1 MQFVLHK
8 QFVLPKQ
15 FVGFMSFLSG
25 DVMGRVEGK
34 VAIVTGGAMGLG
46 EADARALAREGARV
60 VVTDVNRELGAAV
73 AKDIGG
79 EYRFHDVTN
88 EEQWIA
94 LIADVVKT
102 HGGLHI
108 LVNNAGIVEPGNIE
122 TQTYAE
128 YKRQMAV
135 SADGTFLGCKYA
147 VPAIAKSGGGSIV
160 NMASIASKRGVHNV
174 SAYCAAKGAVEA
186 LTRAVA
192 VHCLTANNKVRCNSI
207 HPGSIDTPM
216 VRGVGAK
223 MVAAGLVSA
232 QTPTSPPPRPQRLGD
247 PSDIANIVVYL
258 ASDESRFM
266 SGQEFIPD
274 GGLSAVM
281 APFPS

>member
-1 MQFVLHK
+1 
-8 QFVLPKQ
+8 
-15 FVGFMSFLSG
+15 
-25 DVMGRVEGK
+25 MGRVDGK

-46 EADARALAREGARV
+46 EADARILAREGARV
-60 VVTDVNRELGAAV
+60 VVTDVNRELGGTV
-73 AKDIGG
+73 AKSIGG

-88 EEQWIA
+88 EGQWIE
-94 LIADVVKT
+94 LIADVAKKY
-102 HGGLHI
+102 GALHI

-122 TQTYAE
+122 TQTYEE

-174 SAYCAAKGAVEA
+174 VAYCAAKGAVEA
-186 LTRAVA
+186 LSRAVA
-192 VHCLTANNKVRCNSI
+192 VHCLTQRNSVRCNSI

-216 VRGVGAK
+216 VRGIGAK
-223 MVAAGLVSA
+223 LVAAGLVNMQA
-232 QTPTSPPPRPQRLGD
+232 PNSPPPTQQRLGE
-247 PSDIANIVVYL
+247 PLDIANLVLFL
-258 ASDESRFM
+258 ASDESKFI

-274 GGLSAVM
+274 GGISAVM
-281 APFPS
+281 AAFPG